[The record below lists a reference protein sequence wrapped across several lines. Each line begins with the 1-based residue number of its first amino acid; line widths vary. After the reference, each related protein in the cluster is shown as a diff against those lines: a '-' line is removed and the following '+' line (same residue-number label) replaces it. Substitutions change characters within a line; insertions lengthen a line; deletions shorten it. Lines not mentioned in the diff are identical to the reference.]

1 MLVIIIIIITI
12 NYYYITFEKYHLEGS
27 VKTRYLKF
35 ISEIVQKEQ
44 TLTVK

>member
-1 MLVIIIIIITI
+1 MLAIIIITI

-27 VKTRYLKF
+27 VKTRYLEF
-35 ISEIVQKEQ
+35 TSEIVQKEQ